1 VAVRIRMKRF
11 GRLHR
16 PFFRICA
23 VDQNAPRNGRVL
35 EELGTYD
42 PMVPETDAR
51 AILKGER
58 VKYWLGVGA
67 QPSDRVRVLIKKYG
81 VEGTHL
87 AQQAEAL
94 ARLAQQR
101 SRPEPPTVMP
111 KRKPA
116 EAQAADEPVSSEQA
130 SE

>member
-111 KRKPA
+111 KRKAA

>member
-1 VAVRIRMKRF
+1 MAVRIRMKKF

-23 VDQNAPRNGRVL
+23 IERQASRDARVI

-42 PMVPETDAR
+42 PMVPDVDAR
-51 AILKGER
+51 AILKADR
-58 VKYWLGVGA
+58 IKYWLGVGA
-67 QPSDRVRVLIKKYG
+67 LPSDKVRVLIKKYG
-81 VEGTHL
+81 PEGTHV
-87 AQQAEAL
+87 AKQAEAL

-111 KRKPA
+111 KRKA
-116 EAQAADEPVSSEQA
+116 ASEATDEPATSEQA